1 MGAKEQAKDLI
12 AQRDKIDA
20 EIEENFQVLKDN
32 ASTMDSPLVDKEGF
46 PFSHI
51 DVDSVRQA
59 RHNIICLRNDR
70 KNLTEQIEKAIQDS
84 HAEMRAEESD
94 SKEAQ
99 KSDEQS
105 DSNSREGGGETRVP
119 EKAASPIVHR
129 TSNKPFIK
137 YGSLHAGNFKEMK
150 EVSTTTAEHEG
161 RKLRVTV
168 LRNHRAARLEIFP
181 KRWAGNGILG
191 CGIVPISTNDII

>member
-1 MGAKEQAKDLI
+1 
-12 AQRDKIDA
+12 
-20 EIEENFQVLKDN
+20 
-32 ASTMDSPLVDKEGF
+32 MDSPLVDKEGF

-51 DVDSVRQA
+51 DVYSVRQA

-84 HAEMRAEESD
+84 HAEMRAEESG
-94 SKEAQ
+94 SKEAE
-99 KSDEQS
+99 KSDEQPN
-105 DSNSREGGGETRVP
+105 SNSRECGGETRVP
-119 EKAASPIVHR
+119 EKVRLLYWLLTIFMRTFSVTTVIPNSPAAEGGLRADDLI
-129 TSNKPFIK
+129 IQ
-137 YGSLHAGNFKEMK
+137 YGNLHADNFKEMK
-150 EVSTTTAEHEG
+150 EVSKTTAEHEG